1 MIPGM
6 DIVLC
11 DISALEY
18 WRTADPCSPSARHA
32 VRSSALPTKA
42 PGKDLVE
49 AAVLQTLGTR
59 SRPVHLLVSD
69 EAGRKPSAH
78 AVYHACSSV
87 PSRSLVAIGHDVAA
101 TSPELSFARLGA
113 SLSIAKLI
121 AIGCEQTGTYALAP
135 DSPDGFVRQEP
146 LTSVEQLRIF
156 TQSIEGL
163 PGIKRARRAAR
174 FVLPGSAS
182 PAETNLALL
191 LHLPYSMGAYNVRT
205 PLLNHRI
212 DLDRRARA
220 LASKPFVRCDL
231 CWPEARLC
239 IEYDSDAQHTGSERI
254 ARDSKRRNALIS
266 MGYSVITVTKRQ
278 LYSRLEMDGIARA
291 VAKALGTRIRPCVS
305 DFEDRTFKLR
315 AELLGAPR

>member
-1 MIPGM
+1 M
-6 DIVLC
+6 DIVFC
-11 DISALEY
+11 DISALEC
-18 WRTADPCSPSARHA
+18 WRSADPRSPSIRHA
-32 VRSSALPTKA
+32 ARSNVLPAKA
-42 PGKDLVE
+42 PSKALVE
-49 AAVLQTLGTR
+49 AAVLRALGPL

-69 EAGRKPSAH
+69 GAGRKPSAR
-78 AVYHACSSV
+78 AVYHTCSSV
-87 PSRSLVAIGHDVAA
+87 PARSLVALGRDIAI

-113 SLSIAKLI
+113 SVPIAKLI
-121 AIGCEQTGTYALAP
+121 AIGCEQTGSYALAP
-135 DSPDGFVRQEP
+135 DSPDGFVKQEP
-146 LTSVEQLRIF
+146 LTSVAQLRAF
-156 TQSIEGL
+156 TQSLEGL

-191 LHLPYSMGAYNVRT
+191 LHLPYSMGAYNVQ
-205 PLLNHRI
+205 PPALNYRI
-212 DLDRRARA
+212 NLDRHARA

-278 LYSRLEMDGIARA
+278 LYSSLEMDGIAHA

-305 DFEDRTFKLR
+305 DFEDRKFKLR